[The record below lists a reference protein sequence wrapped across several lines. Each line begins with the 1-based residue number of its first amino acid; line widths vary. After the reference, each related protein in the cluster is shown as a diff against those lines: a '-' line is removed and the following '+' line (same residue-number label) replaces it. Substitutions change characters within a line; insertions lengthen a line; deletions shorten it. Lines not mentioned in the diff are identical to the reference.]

1 MLPRII
7 RPDVSSISACPSV
20 RGFDDEIE
28 VRPIVGAKRPTTAGH
43 PARADE
49 NVPCT
54 ARPSPVACR
63 RRPLEGWA
71 SPATGWLI
79 VLRQAFNADKARGTA
94 SVVAP
99 SLPRRLCGRHPSQ
112 GTCRQP
118 PQSLYWRPSCTPDTA
133 RDLESQRQRSHRR
146 PSSFPGLRVVI
157 LRQSSGVI
165 PVDGTADLDW
175 ECRSDGWLDYE

>member
-7 RPDVSSISACPSV
+7 RPVVSSISACPSV

-43 PARADE
+43 PTRADE

-99 SLPRRLCGRHPSQ
+99 SLPRRLCGRHSSQ

-118 PQSLYWRPSCTPDTA
+118 PQSLAWRPSCTPEYCA
-133 RDLESQRQRSHRR
+133 RSRISTSKITWAAKFLSRFAGRHSAAVVGRD
-146 PSSFPGLRVVI
+146 SS
-157 LRQSSGVI
+157 
-165 PVDGTADLDW
+165 
-175 ECRSDGWLDYE
+175 